1 MQSGTDWAA
10 SSARAIPAA
19 ARVAL
24 SWRSLRSLLNGAPL
38 LVTGNLQTHPHRI
51 DEIVA

>member
-19 ARVAL
+19 VCASGFELAL
-24 SWRSLRSLLNGAPL
+24 APL
-38 LVTGNLQTHPHRI
+38 ATQWRALARDGQFADAPP
-51 DEIVA
+51 